1 MAIIDILKR
10 YDALRASGMPD
21 EQAKEA
27 IVLSDTLSEII
38 NTMATKAEISVLMDG
53 IKYVKE
59 YLADSIKSA
68 KERLA
73 DDIERSKGRLVD
85 DIERSKDSLKAL
97 IQQK

>member
-38 NTMATKAEISVLMDG
+38 NTMATKSDIRVLISE
-53 IKYVKE
+53 IKYLKE
-59 YLADSIKSA
+59 DLAERIKSS
-68 KERLA
+68 KE
-73 DDIERSKGRLVD
+73 RLVD
-85 DIERSKDSLKAL
+85 DIERSKESLKA
-97 IQQK
+97 IMQK